1 MRLTQ
6 LVIPM
11 AVCALALAP
20 TLPAQRPT
28 ALKGIWE
35 PVNYS
40 EDIALND
47 VFFITPEIGWVAGN
61 AGTIL
66 YTRDGGAT
74 WTAQLGGDP
83 GAQDPPI
90 QWIRFIDAKHGWA
103 GQHYGLL
110 LRTTDG
116 ETWQRIGSH
125 VPGSVAFLS
134 PTSGFHAYGGR
145 IYRTRD
151 AGRTWQ
157 EVFTCRAKLQVAGLA
172 RDVSCNLSTLH
183 FPSRDVGYAVGDAR
197 IVAKTVDGGE
207 HWSVVVS
214 PEEAGD
220 QRAWG
225 LVFLD
230 ETTGIAGRW
239 SGIYRTTDGGATWD
253 GVSASVATK
262 LSFADPEVGWAFWT
276 HANGLSYTT
285 DGGRR
290 WTARTVAFPAQVI
303 SLSVPRRDRVYVV
316 GEHGMIYR
324 YRVVPAGEPT
334 QARAIVAPA
343 LPAFDSP
350 LDDKVAD
357 VAAAVDVL
365 KDSVTTA
372 ADSASGDAS
381 DAPLVDN
388 CCAASV
394 NKLQATL
401 DALTPLVPQF
411 LGKYRNVN
419 LVIAGLRWAGLLPD
433 QLAGVRRKL
442 GALRKARGAPA
453 AAAALADVATAVQAL
468 KQTTAQAFE
477 TAPPTAADGGGA
489 APEAEDASAAAE
501 DADSSAAASDSSAP
515 DTTTRRAQ
523 KAATP
528 KAKASLKKAIKR
540 KVKFP

>member
-1 MRLTQ
+1 MESELIARPILRAHDELGKQRTSAQRDRERSLLHNCGGGPSPRLTARGGGRGADIRSARAPCAHAQGAGRRPASAVGDARVTGSRRRRRRGLATGRLERFAPGLPLGGRRVGPGRTPPASRVSERAPRRRDQGRDRAHRARRAGAHRFGSSRGGARRALGAHHNHARHGRTRRAGAEARRGRGVLQSNPEPLRPEAPMRLTQ

-40 EDIALND
+40 EDITLND

-145 IYRTRD
+145 IYRTRA

-183 FPSRDVGYAVGDAR
+183 FPSRDV
-197 IVAKTVDGGE
+197 
-207 HWSVVVS
+207 
-214 PEEAGD
+214 
-220 QRAWG
+220 
-225 LVFLD
+225 
-230 ETTGIAGRW
+230 
-239 SGIYRTTDGGATWD
+239 
-253 GVSASVATK
+253 
-262 LSFADPEVGWAFWT
+262 
-276 HANGLSYTT
+276 
-285 DGGRR
+285 
-290 WTARTVAFPAQVI
+290 
-303 SLSVPRRDRVYVV
+303 
-316 GEHGMIYR
+316 
-324 YRVVPAGEPT
+324 
-334 QARAIVAPA
+334 
-343 LPAFDSP
+343 
-350 LDDKVAD
+350 
-357 VAAAVDVL
+357 
-365 KDSVTTA
+365 
-372 ADSASGDAS
+372 
-381 DAPLVDN
+381 
-388 CCAASV
+388 
-394 NKLQATL
+394 
-401 DALTPLVPQF
+401 
-411 LGKYRNVN
+411 
-419 LVIAGLRWAGLLPD
+419 
-433 QLAGVRRKL
+433 
-442 GALRKARGAPA
+442 
-453 AAAALADVATAVQAL
+453 
-468 KQTTAQAFE
+468 
-477 TAPPTAADGGGA
+477 
-489 APEAEDASAAAE
+489 
-501 DADSSAAASDSSAP
+501 
-515 DTTTRRAQ
+515 
-523 KAATP
+523 
-528 KAKASLKKAIKR
+528 
-540 KVKFP
+540 